1 MGNSRM
7 NIYRASEILK
17 VPERRI
23 LDFSNPVN
31 PLGVS
36 KKVKAELR
44 KHLKSLKN
52 RPDPECARM
61 RRHLSRHLDVD
72 MDNMICGNTVSG
84 LISSVVAV
92 LRPQRV
98 LIPVPSPPECLRAVV
113 QVMLPGTHDSGK
125 DVPDMV
131 KYLELK
137 EDDNFCIKPGEFI
150 TGIDGCDLA
159 ILPNPN
165 NPTGSVVAKGE
176 IAGIA
181 SAARDR
187 KCYLLVDETFIDFI
201 PDETVI
207 NAVRDNPYLIVLRS
221 ISLFHALSGLGLAYS
236 VMDREL
242 VKSIGV
248 PGQLYPVNLLAQR
261 AAVIAMKDK
270 VYKKETFVLLKEE
283 KRFLEREF
291 KKLGLDFFPSAV
303 NFYLIKIPFAGEL
316 CDFLMKKYILVRRC
330 DDFRGLGGDYIR
342 IAVKNHRE
350 NSVLIKA
357 LKEFMSGWSLPEQLP
372 AAK

>member
-23 LDFSNPVN
+23 LDFSDPVN

-84 LISSVVAV
+84 LISSVLAV

-98 LIPVPSPPECLRAVV
+98 LIPVPSTPDYLR
-113 QVMLPGTHDSGK
+113 MSPGTDDSVK

-137 EDDNFCIKPGEFI
+137 EDDNFCIKPGEFV

-159 ILPNPN
+159 VLPNPN
-165 NPTGSVVAKGE
+165 NPTGGVVAKGE